1 MPIYDYE
8 DVPVAP
14 TRSIWPWIA
23 LFTGGMILVAMA
35 IFASG
40 EPTWRAIDQQLG
52 TAFTPSLVAWREM
65 LQGLLR

>member
-8 DVPVAP
+8 DVPVAS
-14 TRSIWPWIA
+14 TRSIWRWIA
-23 LFTGGMILVAMA
+23 LIAGVMNLIAVA
-35 IFASG
+35 IFAAG

-65 LQGLLR
+65 LQWLLR